1 MKKIIKIIFNFFG
14 WKLIKI
20 QTHIKKPK
28 EFAYPKP
35 NIKDFEILLK
45 SSGILH
51 LGAHRGS
58 EAGIYNWFNKNVLW
72 IEAIPEIFEE
82 LKINISYQFGQ
93 KAICA
98 LLGDE
103 DKKKM
108 KFYLSNNDKASSSIY
123 NLSADVKEENLWKGR
138 NIKMNDHIFL
148 EMRTLDSILDE
159 HKIAVSNYDH
169 WVVDLQGAEMIFLKG
184 AARALK
190 DCKSISIEVSKK
202 KFYEGGAKWEEI
214 KGYLKSKNFNL
225 LKEPTADHSDVLFT
239 KN

>member
-1 MKKIIKIIFNFFG
+1 MKKIIKRLINFFG

-20 QTHIKKPK
+20 QTQEKKPK

-35 NIKDFEILLK
+35 SIKDFEVMLK
-45 SSGILH
+45 SNGILH
-51 LGAHRGS
+51 LGAHRGNES
-58 EAGIYNWFNKNVLW
+58 GIYNWFNKNVLW

-82 LKINISYQFGQ
+82 LEINIRYQFGQ

-103 DKKKM
+103 DKKKT
-108 KFYLSNNDKASSSIY
+108 KFYLSNNDKASSSIF
-123 NLSADVKEENLWKGR
+123 NLSSDVKEEKLWAGR
-138 NIKMNDHIFL
+138 SIKMNDYIFL

-159 HKIAVSNYDH
+159 HKIKAFNYDH

-184 AARALK
+184 AVRAIE

-202 KFYEGGAKWEEI
+202 EFYDGGAKWEEI
-214 KGYLKSKNFNL
+214 RDYLISKNFAL
-225 LKEPTADHSDVLFT
+225 STEPSSDHSDVLFI

>member
-1 MKKIIKIIFNFFG
+1 MKKIIKILINFFG

-20 QTHIKKPK
+20 QTNKKKPK

-35 NIKDFEILLK
+35 SIKDFEIISK

-51 LGAHRGS
+51 LGAHRGN
-58 EAGIYNWFNKNVLW
+58 ETGIYNWFNKNVLW

-82 LKINISYQFGQ
+82 LKANIRYQFGQ
-93 KAICA
+93 KALCA

-103 DKKKM
+103 NKKKT

-123 NLSADVKEENLWKGR
+123 SLSAAVKEEKLWSGR
-138 NIKMNDHIFL
+138 NIKMNKYIFL
-148 EMRTLDSILDE
+148 EMKTLDSILE
-159 HKIAVSNYDH
+159 ENKIKVSDYDH

-184 AARALK
+184 AIRAIEY
-190 DCKSISIEVSKK
+190 CKSISIEVSKK
-202 KFYEGGAKWEEI
+202 EFYEGGAKWEEI
-214 KGYLKSKNFNL
+214 RDYLISKNFTL
-225 LKEPTADHSDVLFT
+225 SKEPTSDHSDVLFI